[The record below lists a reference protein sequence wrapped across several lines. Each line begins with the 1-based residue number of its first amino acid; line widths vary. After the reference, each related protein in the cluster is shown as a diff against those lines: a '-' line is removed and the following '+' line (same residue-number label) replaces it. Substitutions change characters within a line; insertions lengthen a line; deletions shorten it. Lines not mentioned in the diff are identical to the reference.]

1 MESGVYDLGLRLKA
15 LRQKKR
21 FSQKV
26 VAARIGVTR
35 ATISA
40 YENNLTTPS
49 VEQLV
54 KLALLYGASL
64 DSMLN
69 LDRRDVLYLDG
80 LTESQRLTVRS
91 MVDLLKKE
99 FQKEK

>member
-1 MESGVYDLGLRLKA
+1 MENGVYDLGLRLKA

-64 DSMLN
+64 DYMLN
-69 LDRRDVLYLDG
+69 LDRRDVLYLDD

-91 MVDLLKKE
+91 VVDLLKKE

>member
-1 MESGVYDLGLRLKA
+1 MENGVYDLGLRLKA

-69 LDRRDVLYLDG
+69 LDRRDVLYLDD
-80 LTESQRLTVRS
+80 LTESQRLTVRRV
-91 MVDLLKKE
+91 VDLLKKE

>member
-1 MESGVYDLGLRLKA
+1 MENGVYDLGLRLKA

-64 DSMLN
+64 DFMLN

-91 MVDLLKKE
+91 MVDLFKKE

>member
-1 MESGVYDLGLRLKA
+1 MENGVYDLGLRLKA

-21 FSQKV
+21 LSQKV

-64 DSMLN
+64 DFMLN

>member
-1 MESGVYDLGLRLKA
+1 MENGVYDLGLRLKA

-21 FSQKV
+21 LSQKF

-64 DSMLN
+64 DFMLN